1 MFAIPKLVGVVLSCA
16 LLTSLGALSACQS
29 TTGKTAGQTM
39 NDASISAAVQTKL
52 TSDRLSNFPRIDVD
66 TERGV
71 VNLSGVVETEAQRA
85 RADRLARQVDGVIRV
100 NNNLQ
105 IQNRLP
111 SGKNPNPAQADNN
124 MKDGQPERNS
134 GREDGKNATT
144 MQTQGVY
151 LIQGEVVRV
160 DGDNYFVKGRDG
172 KEISLHADTTT
183 MKTKEIKAGDRV
195 EVKIDQNNHA
205 LSMLPSP

>member
-1 MFAIPKLVGVVLSCA
+1 MSSIPKFSVVLSCA
-16 LLTSLGALSACQS
+16 VLALLGALSGCQS

-39 NDASISAAVQTKL
+39 SDASISTAVQTKL

-85 RADRLARQVDGVIRV
+85 RAERLAHQVDGVVRV

-111 SGKNPNPAQADNN
+111 AEKQTNPSHAQDTKAGQTETNGGRADQ
-124 MKDGQPERNS
+124 KDMS
-134 GREDGKNATT
+134 
-144 MQTQGVY
+144 MQTQGASI
-151 LIQGEVVRV
+151 IQGEVVRV
-160 DGDNYFVKGRDG
+160 EGDTYFVRGRDG

-183 MKTKEIKAGDRV
+183 MKTDTVKAGDRV
-195 EVKIDQNNHA
+195 EVKIDEHNHA
-205 LSMLPSP
+205 VSMLPAP

>member
-1 MFAIPKLVGVVLSCA
+1 MFLIPKFSVVLLCA
-16 LLTSLGALSACQS
+16 LLALLGAFSGCQS

-39 NDASISAAVQTKL
+39 SDASITTAVQTKL

-85 RADRLARQVDGVIRV
+85 RAERLAPQVNGVVRV

-111 SGKNPNPAQADNN
+111 SEKQTNPGHAQG
-124 MKDGQPERNS
+124 MKTGQPERNS
-134 GREDGKNATT
+134 GYAEQKDMT
-144 MQTQGVY
+144 MQTQGVSI
-151 LIQGEVVRV
+151 IQGDVVRV
-160 DGDNYFVKGRDG
+160 EGITYLVKGRDG
-172 KEISLHADTTT
+172 KEISLQADTTT
-183 MKTKEIKAGDRV
+183 MKTSTIKPGDRV

-205 LSMLPSP
+205 LSMLPAQ

>member
-1 MFAIPKLVGVVLSCA
+1 MFSIPKFLGVVLSCA
-16 LLTSLGALSACQS
+16 VLALLGALSGCQS

-39 NDASISAAVQTKL
+39 KDASISTAVQTKL
-52 TSDRLSNFPRIDVD
+52 TSDRLSNFSRIDVD

-85 RADRLARQVDGVIRV
+85 QAERLAHQVDGVVRV

-111 SGKNPNPAQADNN
+111 SGKQTNAAHAEDI
-124 MKDGQPERNS
+124 KAGQPEKGS
-134 GREDGKNATT
+134 GHADQMDMTA
-144 MQTQGVY
+144 QTQGAS
-151 LIQGEVVRV
+151 IIHGDVVRV
-160 DGDNYFVKGRDG
+160 EGENYFVKGRDG

-183 MKTKEIKAGDRV
+183 MRTSTIKPGDRV
-195 EVKIDQNNHA
+195 EVKIDHNNHA
-205 LSMLPSP
+205 LSMLPAP

>member
-1 MFAIPKLVGVVLSCA
+1 MFSIPKFSVVLLCA
-16 LLTSLGALSACQS
+16 LLALLGALSGCQS

-39 NDASISAAVQTKL
+39 SDASITTAVQAKL

-85 RADRLARQVDGVIRV
+85 RAERLALQVNGVVRV

-111 SGKNPNPAQADNN
+111 SEKQTNPGHAQG
-124 MKDGQPERNS
+124 MKTGQPERNS
-134 GREDGKNATT
+134 GYAEQKDMT
-144 MQTQGVY
+144 MQTQGVPS
-151 LIQGEVVRV
+151 IQGDVLRV
-160 DGDNYFVKGRDG
+160 ECDTLLVKRSDG
-172 KEISLHADTTT
+172 KDVRLHIDESTQ
-183 MKTKEIKAGDRV
+183 MFGYVGPGERV
-195 EVKIDQNNHA
+195 EAKMNEQGHA
-205 LSMLPSP
+205 LSIRLAE

>member
-1 MFAIPKLVGVVLSCA
+1 
-16 LLTSLGALSACQS
+16 
-29 TTGKTAGQTM
+29 M

-111 SGKNPNPAQADNN
+111 SGKTPNPAQADNN

-205 LSMLPSP
+205 LSMLPAP

>member
-1 MFAIPKLVGVVLSCA
+1 MFSLPNFISVVLSCA
-16 LLTSLGALSACQS
+16 LLALLGALSGCQS

-39 NDASISAAVQTKL
+39 SDASISTAVQTKL
-52 TSDRLSNFPRIDVD
+52 TSDRVSNFPRIDVD

-85 RADRLARQVDGVIRV
+85 RAERLTHQVDGVVKV

-111 SGKNPNPAQADNN
+111 SGNHTNPVHADD
-124 MKDGQPERNS
+124 MKAGQPERNS
-134 GREDGKNATT
+134 GHPDQKDMT

-151 LIQGEVVRV
+151 SIQGDVVRV
-160 DGDNYFVKGRDG
+160 EGDNYFVKGQDG
-172 KEISLHADTTT
+172 KEISLHADNTT
-183 MKTKEIKAGDRV
+183 MKTDKIKPGDRV
-195 EVKIDQNNHA
+195 EVKIDENNHA
-205 LSMLPSP
+205 LSMLPAP

>member
-1 MFAIPKLVGVVLSCA
+1 MSSIPKLSVVLSCA
-16 LLTSLGALSACQS
+16 VLALLGALSGCQS

-39 NDASISAAVQTKL
+39 SDASISTAVQTKL

-85 RADRLARQVDGVIRV
+85 RAERLAHQVNGVVRV

-111 SGKNPNPAQADNN
+111 SEKQTNPAHAQDTKA
-124 MKDGQPERNS
+124 GQPEPNGERADQKDMS
-134 GREDGKNATT
+134 
-144 MQTQGVY
+144 MQAQGVSI
-151 LIQGEVVRV
+151 IQGDVVRV
-160 DGDNYFVKGRDG
+160 EGDTYFVRGRDG

-183 MKTKEIKAGDRV
+183 MKTETIKPGDRV
-195 EVKIDQNNHA
+195 EVKVDQNNHA
-205 LSMLPSP
+205 VSMFPAP